1 MNRDHDP
8 MTPHDRGR
16 STGTRSSRRRSAIA
30 GALLLGVLV
39 GGMLQTPLEGAGAGP
54 ARPAPAATAT
64 VAPPDS
70 ALVKQYCVGCHNNR
84 TKTAD
89 LTLEGLD
96 PASAA
101 ASPEVWERVLR
112 KLRVGLMPP
121 VNARPLDAG
130 PRARFIAALEHTI
143 DGAAAMAPNPG
154 RPAAHRLNRV
164 EYANAVRDILALPVD
179 ATMLLPADDAGFGF
193 DNIGDALSV
202 SPGLMERY
210 IAAAEKIA
218 ALVVGDPAMG
228 EDSQTFMVSPAV
240 QQEERTSD
248 DLPAGTRGGAAITH
262 YFPLDGEYS
271 IKIKLQSDPQFS
283 IVRGLDVPHQIDVR
297 LDGVRLQAFDFP
309 AMERPGQQDAQTI
322 DQKLEIRLPIRAGRH
337 TVGVAIHDGRWQV
350 ESLGPER
357 LPTTSFAYG
366 GGTRT
371 DATRGKQLMGVE
383 SVRILGPFNAER
395 PVDTPS
401 RRAIFVCRPTASG
414 GELPCA
420 RRIVARLARRAY
432 RRPTTERDLK
442 ELLRHYER
450 GRQGASFEAGIQ
462 RTLEAVLVDP
472 EFLFRVEREPAT
484 AKPGRAFRVSDL
496 ELASRLSFFLWSSVP
511 DEDLLRVAA
520 AGQLRAPGAL
530 ERQVTRMMQDP
541 KAKALGANFFGQW
554 LWLRNLA
561 RATPDAKE
569 FPEFDDSLR
578 AAFQR
583 EADLFLGSQIAED
596 RSVVD
601 LLTADYTFV
610 NEALARHYGIAGV
623 YGSHFRRVHLP
634 DDRRAGILGMGAI
647 LTVTS
652 YANRTSP
659 VLRGKWLL
667 DTLLGVPP
675 PTPPANVPPF
685 PENRDGA
692 QPTSVR
698 ARMENHRKNPV
709 CATCHAQLD
718 PLGFALENFNAVG
731 QWRVE
736 DAGTTVDPSGMLPS
750 GAKFSGPADF
760 RRALLGHQD
769 AFVLNLTQKLLTY
782 ALGRGVEY
790 WDMPAVRQIAREA
803 SAGDYRWSLLVK
815 ALVTSTPFQMR
826 MARE

>member
-1 MNRDHDP
+1 
-8 MTPHDRGR
+8 MTHHVCAHP
-16 STGTRSSRRRSAIA
+16 TWAPPRRRRA
-30 GALLLGVLV
+30 ALVRVVLFGVLAGV
-39 GGMLQTPLEGAGAGP
+39 ALQTPLAGAGP
-54 ARPAPAATAT
+54 GLTPRASRARTAPAS
-64 VAPPDS
+64 VAPPDV
-70 ALVKQYCVGCHNNR
+70 AVVQEYCVGCHNNR
-84 TKTAD
+84 RKTGD

-96 PASAA
+96 PAAAA
-101 ASPEVWERVLR
+101 ASSEVWERVLR

-121 VNARPLDAG
+121 ANARPLNADT
-130 PRARFIAALEHTI
+130 RARFIAALEHTI
-143 DGAAAMAPNPG
+143 DGAAGKTPNPG
-154 RPAAHRLNRV
+154 RPAVHRLNRV
-164 EYANAVRDILALPVD
+164 EYANAVRDILALSVD
-179 ATMLLPADDAGFGF
+179 TTALLPADDAGFGF

-210 IAAAEKIA
+210 IGAAEKVA
-218 ALVVGDPAMG
+218 ALAVGDPAIG
-228 EDSQTFMVSPAV
+228 EESQTFLVSAAV

-248 DLPAGTRGGAAITH
+248 DLPAGTRGGAAIAH
-262 YFPLDGEYS
+262 YFPLDGEYVV
-271 IKIKLQSDPQFS
+271 KIKLQSDPQFS
-283 IVRGLDVPHQIDVR
+283 IVRGLDFAHKIDVR
-297 LDGVRLQAFDFP
+297 LDGVLLRTFDLP
-309 AMERPGQQDAQTI
+309 AMERPGQQEAQTV
-322 DQKLEIRLPIRAGRH
+322 DQKLEVRLPIRAGRH
-337 TVGVAIHDGRWQV
+337 TLGVAVHDGRWYV

-383 SVRILGPFNAER
+383 SVRILGPFNAQR

-401 RRAIFVCRPTASG
+401 RRAVFVCHPATAA
-414 GELPCA
+414 EEVPCA
-420 RRIVARLARRAY
+420 RRIVARVARRAY
-432 RRPTTERDLK
+432 RRPTTARDVT

-484 AKPGRAFRVSDL
+484 AKPGSTFRVSDL

-520 AGQLRAPGAL
+520 AGQLRTPAAL
-530 ERQVTRMMQDP
+530 ERQVTRMLRDP
-541 KAKALGANFFGQW
+541 KAKAMRANFFGQW

-583 EADLFLGSQIAED
+583 EADLFLESQIAED
-596 RSVVD
+596 RSIFD

-610 NEALARHYGIAGV
+610 NEALARHYGISGV
-623 YGSHFRRVHLP
+623 YGSHFRRVQLP

-667 DTLLGVPP
+667 ETLLGVPP
-675 PTPPANVPPF
+675 PSPPPNVPPF
-685 PENRDGA
+685 PENKDGA
-692 QPTSVR
+692 QPASVR

-731 QWRVE
+731 RWRVE

-750 GAKFSGPADF
+750 GAKFQGPADF
-760 RRALLGHQD
+760 RRALLGHKD
-769 AFVLNLTQKLLTY
+769 AFALNLMQKLLTY
-782 ALGRGVEY
+782 GLGRGVEY
-790 WDMPAVRQIAREA
+790 WDMPSVRQIAREA
-803 SAGDYRWSLLVK
+803 STGDYRWSRLVK
-815 ALVTSTPFQMR
+815 AIVTSTPFQMR
-826 MARE
+826 KARG

>member
-39 GGMLQTPLEGAGAGP
+39 GGLLQTPLEGAGAGP

-64 VAPPDS
+64 VAPPDA

-121 VNARPLDAG
+121 VNARPLDAA

-143 DGAAAMAPNPG
+143 DGAAAKAPNPG
-154 RPAAHRLNRV
+154 RPAVHRLNRT
-164 EYANAVRDILALPVD
+164 EYANAVRDILALPID
-179 ATMLLPADDAGFGF
+179 TTALLPADDAGFGF

-210 IAAAEKIA
+210 IAAAEKVA
-218 ALVVGDPAMG
+218 ALAVGDPAMG
-228 EDSQTFMVSPAV
+228 EDSQTFPVSPAV

-248 DLPAGTRGGAAITH
+248 DLSAGTRGGAAITH
-262 YFPLDGEYS
+262 YFPLDGEYV
-271 IKIKLQSDPQFS
+271 IRIKLQSDPQFS
-283 IVRGLDVPHQIDVR
+283 IVRGLDFAHQIDVR

-309 AMERPGQQDAQTI
+309 AMERPGQQESQTI
-322 DQKLEIRLPIRAGRH
+322 DQKLEVRLPIRAGRH
-337 TVGVAIHDGRWQV
+337 TLGVAIQDGRWYV
-350 ESLGPER
+350 ESMGPER

-383 SVRILGPFNAER
+383 SIRVLGPFNAQR
-395 PVDTPS
+395 PADTPS
-401 RRAIFVCRPTASG
+401 RRAIFVCRPATP
-414 GELPCA
+414 GEEIPCA
-420 RRIVARLARRAY
+420 SRIVNRLARRAF
-432 RRPTTERDLK
+432 RRPVTERDTK
-442 ELLRHYER
+442 ALLTHYQN
-450 GRQGASFEAGIQ
+450 GRQGGSFETGIQ

-472 EFLFRVEREPAT
+472 EFLFRVERDPAT
-484 AKPGRAFRVSDL
+484 AKPGSSFKVSDL

-511 DEDLLRVAA
+511 DEALLRVAS

-530 ERQVTRMMQDP
+530 EKQVTRMLQDP
-541 KAKALGANFFGQW
+541 KSKAMRANFFGQW

-583 EADLFLGSQIAED
+583 EAELFLESQIAED
-596 RSVVD
+596 HSVFD

-610 NEALARHYGIAGV
+610 NEPLARHYGIKGV
-623 YGSHFRRVHLP
+623 SGSHFRRVQLP

-685 PENRDGA
+685 PENKDGA
-692 QPTSVR
+692 RPTSVR

-731 QWRVE
+731 QWRVD

-760 RRALLGHQD
+760 RRALMGHKD
-769 AFVLNLTQKLLTY
+769 AFALNLTQKLLTY
-782 ALGRGVEY
+782 SLGRGVEY

-826 MARE
+826 MAPE

>member
-1 MNRDHDP
+1 V
-8 MTPHDRGR
+8 
-16 STGTRSSRRRSAIA
+16 
-30 GALLLGVLV
+30 LFGVLAGV
-39 GGMLQTPLEGAGAGP
+39 ALQTPLAGAGP
-54 ARPAPAATAT
+54 GLTPRASRARTAPAS
-64 VAPPDS
+64 VAPPDV
-70 ALVKQYCVGCHNNR
+70 AVVQEYCVGCHNNR
-84 TKTAD
+84 RKTGD

-96 PASAA
+96 PAAAA
-101 ASPEVWERVLR
+101 ASSEVWERVLR

-121 VNARPLDAG
+121 ANARPLNADT
-130 PRARFIAALEHTI
+130 RARFIAALEHTI
-143 DGAAAMAPNPG
+143 DGAAGKTPNPG
-154 RPAAHRLNRV
+154 RPAVHRLNRV
-164 EYANAVRDILALPVD
+164 EYANAVRDILALSVD
-179 ATMLLPADDAGFGF
+179 TTALLPADDAGFGF

-210 IAAAEKIA
+210 IGAAEKVA
-218 ALVVGDPAMG
+218 ALAVGDPAIG
-228 EDSQTFMVSPAV
+228 EESQTFLVSAAV

-248 DLPAGTRGGAAITH
+248 DLPAGTRGGAAIAH
-262 YFPLDGEYS
+262 YFPLDGEYVV
-271 IKIKLQSDPQFS
+271 KIKLQSDPQFS
-283 IVRGLDVPHQIDVR
+283 IVRGLDFAHKIDVR
-297 LDGVRLQAFDFP
+297 LDGVLLRTFDLP
-309 AMERPGQQDAQTI
+309 AMERPGQQEAQTV
-322 DQKLEIRLPIRAGRH
+322 DQKLEVRLPIRAGRH
-337 TVGVAIHDGRWQV
+337 TLGVAVHDGRWYV

-383 SVRILGPFNAER
+383 SVRILGPFNAQR

-401 RRAIFVCRPTASG
+401 RRAVFVCHPATAA
-414 GELPCA
+414 EEVPCA
-420 RRIVARLARRAY
+420 RRIVARVARRAY
-432 RRPTTERDLK
+432 RRPTTARDVT

-484 AKPGRAFRVSDL
+484 AKPGSTFRVSDL

-520 AGQLRAPGAL
+520 AGQLRTPAAL
-530 ERQVTRMMQDP
+530 ERQVTRMLRDP
-541 KAKALGANFFGQW
+541 KAKAMRANFFGQW

-583 EADLFLGSQIAED
+583 EADLFLESQIAED
-596 RSVVD
+596 RSIFD

-610 NEALARHYGIAGV
+610 NEALARHYGISGV
-623 YGSHFRRVHLP
+623 YGSHFRRVQLP

-667 DTLLGVPP
+667 ETLLGVPP
-675 PTPPANVPPF
+675 PSPPPNVPPF
-685 PENRDGA
+685 PENKDGA
-692 QPTSVR
+692 QPASVR

-731 QWRVE
+731 RWRVE

-750 GAKFSGPADF
+750 GAKFQGPADF
-760 RRALLGHQD
+760 RRALLGHKD
-769 AFVLNLTQKLLTY
+769 AFALNLMQKLLTY
-782 ALGRGVEY
+782 GLGRGVEY
-790 WDMPAVRQIAREA
+790 WDMPSVRQIAREA
-803 SAGDYRWSLLVK
+803 STGDYRWSRLVK
-815 ALVTSTPFQMR
+815 AIVTSTPFQMR
-826 MARE
+826 KARG

>member
-1 MNRDHDP
+1 
-8 MTPHDRGR
+8 MTHYVCAHP
-16 STGTRSSRRRSAIA
+16 TWAPPRRRRA
-30 GALLLGVLV
+30 ALVRVVLFGVLAGV
-39 GGMLQTPLEGAGAGP
+39 ALQTPLAGAGP
-54 ARPAPAATAT
+54 GLTPRASRARTAPAS
-64 VAPPDS
+64 VAPPDV
-70 ALVKQYCVGCHNNR
+70 AVVQEYCVGCHNNR
-84 TKTAD
+84 RKTGD

-96 PASAA
+96 PAAAA

-121 VNARPLDAG
+121 ANARPLNADT
-130 PRARFIAALEHTI
+130 RARFIAALEHTI
-143 DGAAAMAPNPG
+143 DGAAGKTPNPG
-154 RPAAHRLNRV
+154 RPAVHRLNRV
-164 EYANAVRDILALPVD
+164 EYGNAVRDILALSVD
-179 ATMLLPADDAGFGF
+179 TTALLPADDAGFGF

-210 IAAAEKIA
+210 IGAAEKVA
-218 ALVVGDPAMG
+218 ALAVGDPAIG
-228 EDSQTFMVSPAV
+228 EESQTFPVSAAV

-248 DLPAGTRGGAAITH
+248 DLPAGTRGGAAIAH
-262 YFPLDGEYS
+262 YFPLDGEYVV
-271 IKIKLQSDPQFS
+271 KIKLQSDPQFS
-283 IVRGLDVPHQIDVR
+283 IVRGLDFAHQIDVR
-297 LDGVRLQAFDFP
+297 LDGVLLRTFDLP
-309 AMERPGQQDAQTI
+309 AMERPGQQEAQTV
-322 DQKLEIRLPIRAGRH
+322 DQKLEVRLPIRAGRH
-337 TVGVAIHDGRWQV
+337 TLGVAVHDGRWYV

-383 SVRILGPFNAER
+383 SVRILGPFNAQR

-401 RRAIFVCRPTASG
+401 RRAVFVCHPATAA
-414 GELPCA
+414 EEVPCA
-420 RRIVARLARRAY
+420 RRIVARVARRAY
-432 RRPTTERDLK
+432 RRPTTARDVT

-484 AKPGRAFRVSDL
+484 AKPGSTFRVSDL

-530 ERQVTRMMQDP
+530 ERQVTRMLRDP
-541 KAKALGANFFGQW
+541 KAKAMRANFFGQW

-583 EADLFLGSQIAED
+583 EADLFLESQIAED
-596 RSVVD
+596 RSIFD

-610 NEALARHYGIAGV
+610 NEALARHYGISGV
-623 YGSHFRRVHLP
+623 YGSHFRRVQLP

-667 DTLLGVPP
+667 ETLLGVPP
-675 PTPPANVPPF
+675 PSPPPNVPPF
-685 PENRDGA
+685 PENKDGA
-692 QPTSVR
+692 QPASVR

-731 QWRVE
+731 RWRVE

-750 GAKFSGPADF
+750 GAKFQGPADF
-760 RRALLGHQD
+760 RRALLGHRD
-769 AFVLNLTQKLLTY
+769 AFALNLMQKLLTY
-782 ALGRGVEY
+782 GLGRGVEY
-790 WDMPAVRQIAREA
+790 WDMPSVRQIAREA
-803 SAGDYRWSLLVK
+803 STGDYRWSTLVK
-815 ALVTSTPFQMR
+815 AIVTSTPFQMR
-826 MARE
+826 KARG

>member
-1 MNRDHDP
+1 MSRNRYP
-8 MTPHDRGR
+8 MTEHPHAR
-16 STGTRSSRRRSAIA
+16 STRPSRRRSALA
-30 GALLLGVLV
+30 GALLLGAIV
-39 GGMLQTPLEGAGAGP
+39 GGTSQAPLEGAGASP
-54 ARPAPAATAT
+54 AGTARRAPVT
-64 VAPPDS
+64 VAPPDA

-96 PASAA
+96 PAAA
-101 ASPEVWERVLR
+101 AGSPEVWERVLR

-121 VNARPLDAG
+121 ANARPLDADA
-130 PRARFIAALEHTI
+130 RARFIAALEHTI
-143 DGAAAMAPNPG
+143 DGEAAKAPNPG
-154 RPAAHRLNRV
+154 RPAVHRLNRV
-164 EYANAVRDILALPVD
+164 EYANAVRDILALPID
-179 ATMLLPADDAGFGF
+179 TTQLLPADDAGFGF

-210 IAAAEKIA
+210 IAAAEKVA
-218 ALVVGDPAMG
+218 ALAVGDPAMG

-248 DLPAGTRGGAAITH
+248 DLPAGTRGGAAISH
-262 YFPLDGEYS
+262 YFPLDGEYVV
-271 IKIKLQSDPQFS
+271 KIKLQSDPQFS
-283 IVRGLDVPHQIDVR
+283 IVRGLDFAHQIDVR

-309 AMERPGQQDAQTI
+309 AMERPGQQEAQTV
-322 DQKLEIRLPIRAGRH
+322 DQKLELRLPIRAGRH
-337 TVGVAIHDGRWQV
+337 TLGVAIHDGRWYV

-383 SVRILGPFNAER
+383 SVRILGPFNGKR

-401 RRAIFVCRPTASG
+401 LRAVFVCRPTTAA
-414 GELPCA
+414 EETPCA
-420 RRIVARLARRAY
+420 RRIVTRLARRAY
-432 RRPTTERDLK
+432 RRPATGRDVT
-442 ELLRHYER
+442 ELLRHYTR

-484 AKPGRAFRVSDL
+484 AKPGSVFRVSDL

-511 DEDLLRVAA
+511 DDDLLRVAA
-520 AGQLRAPGAL
+520 AGQLRAPGVL
-530 ERQVTRMMQDP
+530 DRQVTRMLRDP
-541 KAKALGANFFGQW
+541 KSKAMRTNFFGQW
-554 LWLRNLA
+554 LWLRNLT

-583 EADLFLGSQIAED
+583 EADLFLESQIAED
-596 RSVVD
+596 RSIVD
-601 LLTADYTFV
+601 LLTANYTFV
-610 NEALARHYGIAGV
+610 NEALARHYGIKGI
-623 YGSHFRRVHLP
+623 YGSHFRRVQLP

-675 PTPPANVPPF
+675 PAPPPNVPPF
-685 PENRDGA
+685 PENKDGA
-692 QPTSVR
+692 RPTSVR
-698 ARMENHRKNPV
+698 ARMEAHRRNPV

-718 PLGFALENFNAVG
+718 PLGFSLENFNAVG

-760 RRALLGHQD
+760 RRALLGHED
-769 AFVLNLTQKLLTY
+769 AFALNLTQKLLTY
-782 ALGRGVEY
+782 GLGRGVES

-803 SAGDYRWSLLVK
+803 SAGDYRWSVLVK
-815 ALVTSTPFQMR
+815 AIVTSTPFQMR
-826 MARE
+826 KARE